1 MNVMR
6 EPGPVARPISQALS
20 LIHAG
25 QVTTRAELTAALGVT
40 RATVGAVLS
49 ELRELGLIEVDIPSG
64 SGSPGRPSHRVGPAP
79 DGPVAVA
86 VQIHPDGFQA
96 ALLGLGGALVAATSG
111 PLRDPDDAQQCVAD
125 AMAAAAS
132 LLRSSGRQSS
142 GRQSSGRQCVGVGL
156 AVPTAVT
163 LPGGIALGPLYVAWP
178 AGTPLQSI
186 LDEQAGRVGLPA
198 ARAAVGND
206 INLAA
211 LAEHRHGAGR
221 GARQLLVVASGHRG
235 TGGAFV
241 LDGRLY
247 TGSSGLAMEAGHVT
261 VSPDGLPCRCG
272 NRGCLDVET
281 DPLRFLARTGRAP
294 STPSLEEAVAV
305 LRADYASDPRVRAV
319 AEEFAEYL
327 GAGLAGLI
335 NVLNPDRVLLGG
347 LHGALADML
356 PDRLR
361 DAVARRSPWDRGSGV
376 PLLPCSLEAGALV
389 GAGELGWQPILDNP
403 ILLDALVQ
411 APPRGPASRSATPSG
426 WPEPSSGGG

>member
-20 LIHAG
+20 VIHVG
-25 QVTTRAELTAALGVT
+25 DVTTRAELTAALGVT

-49 ELRELGLIEVDIPSG
+49 ELCELGLIEVDIPSG
-64 SGSPGRPSHRVGPAP
+64 SGSPGRPSHHVGVAP

-86 VQIHPDGFQA
+86 AQIHPDGYQA
-96 ALLGLGGALVAATSG
+96 ALLGLGGALAAETSG
-111 PLRDPDDAQQCVAD
+111 PLHDPDDPKRCVAD
-125 AMAAAAS
+125 VMAAAAS
-132 LLRSSGRQSS
+132 LLRSGGR
-142 GRQSSGRQCVGVGL
+142 RCVGVGL

-163 LPGGIALGPLYVAWP
+163 SPGGAALGPLYVAWP
-178 AGTPLQSI
+178 AGTPLRS
-186 LDEQAGRVGLPA
+186 LLVEEARRVGLPT

-261 VSPDGLPCRCG
+261 VSPGGLPCRCG

-281 DPLRFLARTGRAP
+281 DPLRFLALTGRTSA
-294 STPSLEEAVAV
+294 TPSLEEAVAV
-305 LRADYASDPRVRAV
+305 LRDEYASDPRVRAV

-327 GAGLAGLI
+327 GVGLAGLI

-347 LHGALADML
+347 LHGALADTL
-356 PDRLR
+356 PGRLR
-361 DAVARRSPWDRGSGV
+361 DAVARRSPWGRGSGV
-376 PLLPCSLEAGALV
+376 PLLTCSLEAGALV
-389 GAGELGWQPILDNP
+389 GAGELAWQPVLDNP
-403 ILLDALVQ
+403 LLLD
-411 APPRGPASRSATPSG
+411 T
-426 WPEPSSGGG
+426 

>member
-1 MNVMR
+1 
-6 EPGPVARPISQALS
+6 
-20 LIHAG
+20 
-25 QVTTRAELTAALGVT
+25 VTTRAELTTALGVT

-49 ELRELGLIEVDIPSG
+49 ELRELGLIEVDVPSG
-64 SGSPGRPSHRVGPAP
+64 SGRLGRPSHRVGPAP
-79 DGPVAVA
+79 QGPVAVA
-86 VQIHPDGFQA
+86 AQIHPDGYQA
-96 ALLGLGGALVAATSG
+96 ALLGLGGVLAAATSG
-111 PLRDPDDAQQCVAD
+111 PLRDPDDPQRCVAD
-125 AMAAAAS
+125 VTAAAAV
-132 LLRSSGRQSS
+132 LLRSAGR
-142 GRQSSGRQCVGVGL
+142 RCVGAGL

-163 LPGGIALGPLYVAWP
+163 APGGTALGPLYVAWP
-178 AGTPLQSI
+178 AGTPLRSI
-186 LDEQAGRVGLPA
+186 LAEEARRAGLPA
-198 ARAAVGND
+198 SRVAVGND

-221 GARQLLVVASGHRG
+221 GARQLLVIASGHRG

-261 VSPDGLPCRCG
+261 VSPGGLPCRCG

-281 DPLRFLARTGRAP
+281 DPLRFLALTGRTAA
-294 STPSLEEAVAV
+294 TPSLAEAIAV
-305 LRADYASDPRVRAV
+305 LRAGSAGDPRVRAV

-327 GAGLAGLI
+327 GVGLAGLI

-361 DAVARRSPWDRGSGV
+361 DAIGRRSPWNRGSGV

-389 GAGELGWQPILDNP
+389 GAGELAWQPVLDNP
-403 ILLDALVQ
+403 ALLD
-411 APPRGPASRSATPSG
+411 T
-426 WPEPSSGGG
+426 